1 MVSMSRVKMRKHRAQ
16 KFRRNVQMPIGL
28 EFSVPGRP
36 DMVQREDGADAGK
49 DRARQ
54 MMRTG
59 EIKCFQ
65 PGADDVVAQLLHR

>member
-1 MVSMSRVKMRKHRAQ
+1 
-16 KFRRNVQMPIGL
+16 MPIGL
-28 EFSVPGRP
+28 EFAVPGRP

-49 DRARQ
+49 DRATQ

-65 PGADDVVAQLLHR
+65 PGADDVVA